1 MQKNSSQE
9 ESMFYNPEPWEPWET
24 KLVAG
29 SIIIAIISLVV
40 LAILIN
46 WLILK

>member
-1 MQKNSSQE
+1 MQKEQLQE
-9 ESMFYNPEPWEPWET
+9 ESMFYNPEPWESWET

-29 SIIIAIISLVV
+29 SIIIAILSLVV

-46 WLILK
+46 YLILQ